1 MTKENITI
9 TGRRIKQLRE
19 EKGLT
24 QEKLSKEINISRDV
38 LGRYETDRTVPT
50 DNLIRIA
57 QYFKTT
63 TDYLLGLTDSK
74 SIEEDNQV
82 ISNKIGFDDEDIKI
96 LEHLKIYRPEVL
108 ETIRFLIKQEEDNA
122 PTGPVLDNKKAYKLY
137 EKELKEYEETHLPV
151 LSTISNYFNTEIPKD
166 EEKFF
171 INNELKNYEELK
183 DYISK
188 NGVISTNEILNK
200 TFLEEITQKLK
211 SAKKYKKK
219 GK

>member
-1 MTKENITI
+1 MTTENVTI
-9 TGRRIKQLRE
+9 TSRRIKQLRE
-19 EKGLT
+19 EQGLT
-24 QEKLSKEINISRDV
+24 QEKLSTEIHISRDV

-57 QYFKTT
+57 KYFKTT
-63 TDYLLGLTDSK
+63 TDYLLGLTNSK

-122 PTGPVLDNKKAYKLY
+122 PTGPNLDTKKAHKLY
-137 EKELKEYEETHLPV
+137 EKELENYEKTHSPV
-151 LSTISNYFNTEIPKD
+151 LSTISNYFNTEIPKE

-171 INNELKNYEELK
+171 INNELKNYI
-183 DYISK
+183 DISK
-188 NGVISTNEILNK
+188 SGVISTNEILNK

-211 SAKKYKKK
+211 NAKNIKRKENKK
-219 GK
+219 